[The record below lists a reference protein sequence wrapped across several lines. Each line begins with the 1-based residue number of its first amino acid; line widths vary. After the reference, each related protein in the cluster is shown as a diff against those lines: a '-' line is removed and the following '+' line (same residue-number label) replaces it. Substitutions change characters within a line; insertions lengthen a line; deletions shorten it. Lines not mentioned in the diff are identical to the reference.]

1 MEKLKPQTRVS
12 KGQCYEF
19 IVTKDGWRCFALA
32 FVVSECGRGWGGAG
46 KSGHQL
52 ALDVAPLVSLP
63 DEVLHCV
70 AWDLHNT
77 IQTLYGVVW
86 TIPIHTSIDC
96 LMDMVDE

>member
-1 MEKLKPQTRVS
+1 MEKLQLQTRVS

-32 FVVSECGRGWGGAG
+32 FVVCECGRGRGGAG
-46 KSGHQL
+46 KPGDQL

-63 DEVLHCV
+63 DEVLHGV
-70 AWDLHNT
+70 AGDLHNT
-77 IQTLYGVVW
+77 IQTIYCVDC